1 MTRCRPPKPPS
12 RREGRF
18 RVRPFSSEYAPGI
31 DPNDP
36 KVFKNFLHQLDD
48 EHFLEVQRRSAS
60 RDK

>member
-1 MTRCRPPKPPS
+1 MSPPETTEPP
-12 RREGRF
+12 RGRF